1 MKKNFGAL
9 KTSKPIK
16 NNKSFD
22 NERLLK
28 YKEIFDGL
36 SSETI
41 GEIYNMSK
49 HIDFNKLT
57 YYFKDQNISPINFVG
72 FRGRM
77 HIFNNIKN
85 ADTSIEKTVKIQEQF
100 TSNLNNIAF
109 WNRRYKSEDQLN

>member
-1 MKKNFGAL
+1 M

-49 HIDFNKLT
+49 HIDFNNK
-57 YYFKDQNISPINFVG
+57 PIILKIKILVQSILLALEVEC
-72 FRGRM
+72 
-77 HIFNNIKN
+77 IFLI
-85 ADTSIEKTVKIQEQF
+85 T
-100 TSNLNNIAF
+100 
-109 WNRRYKSEDQLN
+109 

>member
-57 YYFKDQNISPINFVG
+57 YYFKDQNI
-72 FRGRM
+72 RGRM

-109 WNRRYKSEDQLN
+109 